1 MTRRD
6 FLTDGHPLIGFV
18 FFALALGGTMLLWHP
33 ACIAISL
40 VCALAYRVRLDGLRG
55 AGRSLALLLPLMLA
69 AAVVNPLFNH
79 QGATILT
86 YLPTGN
92 PLTLESILFGL
103 AAAGL
108 LGAAAL
114 WFGCCTA
121 VMTSDKIVYLFG
133 RVAPALSLLLSM
145 ALRFVPRFRAQ
156 FRAVNGARHALGR
169 GCGDG
174 GMLVRAK
181 NTAAVFSILI
191 TWCLENAV
199 GTADSMKGRGFGLG
213 SRTAFSLYRMGRRD
227 KLTLAWLAACAVALA
242 ACGAAGGF
250 AWRYFPTV
258 KGEVGAAGLLAY
270 LALCLTPTILNV
282 WEERAW
288 NLSRSET

>member
-1 MTRRD
+1 MMRRD
-6 FLTDGHPLIGFV
+6 CFADGHPLVGFV
-18 FFALALGGTMLLWHP
+18 FFALALGGTMLLWRP
-33 ACIAISL
+33 ACIVISL
-40 VCALAYRVRLDGLRG
+40 LCALLYRVRLSGLRG

-69 AAVVNPLFNH
+69 AAVINPLFNH
-79 QGATILT
+79 QGAAILA

-121 VMTSDKIVYLFG
+121 VMTSDKLVWLFG
-133 RVAPALSLLLSM
+133 RAAPALSLLLSM

-156 FRAVNGARHALGR
+156 FRAVNESRRALGR

-174 GMLVRAK
+174 GVLRRAR

-213 SRTAFSLYRMGRRD
+213 GRTAFSLYRLERRD
-227 KLTLAWLAACAVALA
+227 GLILLWLGVCSLALVCV
-242 ACGAAGGF
+242 GAADGF

-258 KGEVGAAGLLAY
+258 KGGGGAVGLLIY